1 MTPAFLTSLLDATQT
16 VALGVAAPQ
25 AAESQ
30 LLDVDGT
37 VFVMLG
43 LFLVMLAV
51 LTPLLWK
58 PYLKIKAERSTRVDG
73 YRAEAEKM
81 ALNAQAQFDKVEKE
95 LAAARREG
103 AGSLAVARS
112 EAQAREQTVLAE
124 AHAKARAVL
133 TEAKAKLDAA
143 LAAQKAN
150 LNQRAES
157 LGREAASKV
166 LGRSVS

>member
-1 MTPAFLTSLLDATQT
+1 MTPVFLTSLLVSVSAT
-16 VALGVAAPQ
+16 AHH

-37 VFVMLG
+37 VLVMLG

-51 LTPLLWK
+51 LTPVLWK
-58 PYLKIKAERSTRVDG
+58 PYLKIKGERNTRVDG

-81 ALNAQAQFDKVEKE
+81 AASAQAQFEQVEKE

-103 AGSLAVARS
+103 AGILVVARA
-112 EAQAREQTVLAE
+112 EAYAREQVVLAE
-124 AHAKARAVL
+124 AHIKARTAL
-133 TEAKAKLDAA
+133 ADAKAKLDAA

-150 LNQRAES
+150 LQQRAEA
-157 LGREAASKV
+157 LGQQAASKV